1 MGFVEQRINVF
12 TDALADKAPVPG
24 GGGAAALVGAIGS
37 ALSSMVAAITVP
49 RIEDPAVKAEIEGVL
64 VECEKTRA
72 DLLALVDADVEA
84 FEPLSRAYRIPKDD
98 PTREEILEKALYDA
112 CVTPIQIMRAC
123 CKAIDVHERMS
134 QLGAGTV
141 ISDVGVG
148 VACAKTALEG
158 ASLNVFINTKLMKD
172 RECAKRFET
181 EAQEMLDAYCP
192 KAEAVYAAT
201 VERIR
206 G

>member
-1 MGFVEQRINVF
+1 MSYVDQHISVF

-24 GGGAAALVGAIGS
+24 GGGASALVGAIGS
-37 ALSSMVAAITVP
+37 ALSSMVASITVSRIDDP
-49 RIEDPAVKAEIEGVL
+49 ELQQEIEDLL
-64 VECEKTRA
+64 VECEKTRS
-72 DLLALVDADVEA
+72 DLLALVDADAKA
-84 FEPLSRAYRIPKDD
+84 FEPLSRAYRIPKDNPD
-98 PTREEILEKALYDA
+98 RAEILEKALHDA

-123 CKAIDVHERMS
+123 CEAIGVHERMS

-172 RECAKRFET
+172 RACAERFEA
-181 EAQEMLDAYCP
+181 EAQEMLDEYCA
-192 KAEAVYAAT
+192 KADAVYRAT
-201 VERIR
+201 VKRIR